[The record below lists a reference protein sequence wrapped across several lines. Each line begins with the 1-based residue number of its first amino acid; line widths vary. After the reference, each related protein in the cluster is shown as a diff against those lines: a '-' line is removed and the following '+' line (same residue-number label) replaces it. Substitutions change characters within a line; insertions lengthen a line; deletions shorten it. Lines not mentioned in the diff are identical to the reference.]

1 MIPESPYKCDCS
13 FTEADVAAK
22 QQNDMILTV
31 WKVKADSQPGKEF
44 VAGNITGMSD
54 SSLKPAYENCLEN

>member
-31 WKVKADSQPGKEF
+31 WKVKPGKEF